1 MQAETVALAE
11 TCCST
16 ELPPAIVLDRPG
28 GVVVMAGQTSHPAPA
43 PTGQGPCRPLVTRCT
58 TASRSQGFIARP
70 SCSACKP
77 NLDEEEH
84 KGFWLVPLGLLLTQA
99 FVPL

>member
-1 MQAETVALAE
+1 MQAETAALAE
-11 TCCST
+11 TCSST

-28 GVVVMAGQTSHPAPA
+28 GAVVMAGQTSHPAPA
-43 PTGQGPCRPLVTRCT
+43 PTGRGPRQPLVTRCT
-58 TASRSQGFIARP
+58 TASRSQGFIARL
-70 SCSACKP
+70 SCSACKS

-99 FVPL
+99 FALL